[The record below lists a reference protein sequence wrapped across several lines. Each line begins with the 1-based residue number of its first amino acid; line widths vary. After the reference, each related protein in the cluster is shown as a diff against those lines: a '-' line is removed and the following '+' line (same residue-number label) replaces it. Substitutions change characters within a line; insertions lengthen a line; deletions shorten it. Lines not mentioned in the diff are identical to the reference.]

1 MSSEDQFIASAV
13 PEVVADLD
21 QEAAASQ
28 EQEIS
33 SSPKRQRRE
42 DSSVHTE
49 DLPEDDPA
57 SGDELSAA
65 SSNDGPSGSEP
76 SLEEGELPEEIL
88 DDDGLR
94 LAVKQGLTAFKA
106 SLTRKSAQ
114 FARPYKLVKIDDDH
128 VEDLFHWVIENLID
142 EASAKESKDE

>member
-1 MSSEDQFIASAV
+1 MSAEDQYIESPV
-13 PEVVADLD
+13 PEEVANLD
-21 QEAAASQ
+21 QEVADSQ
-28 EQEIS
+28 EA
-33 SSPKRQRRE
+33 SSPKRVRRD

-57 SGDELSAA
+57 SGDDLSAA
-65 SSNDGPSGSEP
+65 SSNDGPSGAEP
-76 SLEEGELPEEIL
+76 SLEEGELPEELL

-94 LAVKQGLTAFKA
+94 LAVRQGLIAFKA

-128 VEDLFHWVIENLID
+128 VEDLFHWVIENLIAED
-142 EASAKESKDE
+142 SSKEAESQ